1 MEDLKALLLPLLV
14 IFVICAVILSIS
26 ALRNKVLFKMGARN
40 VPRRLANTVLTVL
53 GLMLA
58 AMIFSAS
65 FATGD
70 TLTHSIR
77 NLSVEFLGEVDIMV
91 MKKGADFNALQGHL
105 LETSETSRYFD
116 QTELENIN
124 STLTELIENGTID
137 GIAPAII
144 ETVPVVAEATDLNE
158 PVVTLLAFDY
168 RHMDAFDPLLDE
180 RGKELSLKQLED
192 LEGNYTYINT
202 ALAEELEVGV
212 DDEIIA
218 YLYLGIEEILSKL
231 GVENPPPD
239 TNIEEFFAG
248 LDIEAAMANLGIE
261 QMPSE
266 PDMEQTLLSL
276 SLKEIPLTIAGIYE
290 TGGNP
295 STFSF
300 DSSSSIVVPLSQ
312 MQSYHSPGS
321 TEINNILITNKGDSF
336 TGATHSEAIMS
347 ILEPSLEGTEFEVNS
362 IKKDALDDADE
373 GGAQF
378 STIFLVFGSFS
389 IIAGI
394 LLIFLIFVMLAAE
407 RKQELGIARAVGTQ
421 RGHIIRL
428 FTFEG
433 ILYALIASAVGA
445 GLGLLVSWGGME
457 LLNSAFK
464 EMGFKIVFDFTS
476 SGLTISYLMGVL
488 FTLLIVV
495 ISAWRVSNLNIICA
509 IKDIPEPP
517 NTDEESIWSLVKRI
531 YSFRLLW
538 GFLPVSAWT
547 RFKLLWGFIP
557 IYWTSWELY
566 TLESKLFIRLIPFEF
581 PIFGCLLIIFGI
593 QATQWGPYSIGV
605 SLAIIGLCMLMRK
618 WPFRMPDRPAFT
630 LAGILLVVFWLSPV
644 EWHPKGEEM
653 GAGFEMFIL
662 TGVMLVMGSVWVV
675 MYNSDLLLKAIMFI
689 FGRMRSITP
698 MIKTAVSYPMASRF
712 RTGMA
717 VSMFALIIFT
727 LVYMSSMT
735 ASFRDVINDTDRVAG
750 SFHIRANV
758 VNPISNIETALDE
771 SGRIGADSFTAIAS
785 FNGLRVNMRD
795 ASGQIEEDPVSNES
809 SNNDATEKEWVDLY
823 LEGANAGYTENVTY
837 SFETMTAEY
846 SSKEEVWNALVEN
859 PSLAVVSTAL
869 APTQFAQMGG
879 AEFDLVIGEG
889 EFVIEDDIMPD
900 NIFVE
905 VQNPSTL
912 EVHKLRVI
920 GVVDMMAGPYAGLV
934 TTSQATLNTVSGLPV
949 LPTSYRFQ
957 VAPENVENVPELS
970 TTLEKQ
976 FKENGM
982 NTEVMADEVK
992 DYARINEMFMNL
1004 MMAFMGLGLIVG
1016 IAALGVIA
1024 ARSVVERRQQIG
1036 MLRAIG
1042 FQQGMIQFSFL
1053 LESSFVALLGIGLG
1067 VGLGAITAFLFMDDA
1082 GIEGMKAVLPWTQIA
1097 MIMALAYV
1105 ASLITTFLPAYRAA
1119 RIYPAEALR
1128 YE

>member
-1 MEDLKALLLPLLV
+1 MEDLKALLMPLLV
-14 IFVICAVILSIS
+14 IFVICAVVLSIS

-116 QTELENIN
+116 QTELENVN
-124 STLTELIENGTID
+124 NTLSELIDNGTID

-144 ETVPVVAEATDLNE
+144 ETVPVVAEVSDLNE

-168 RHMDAFDPLLDE
+168 RHMETFDPLLDE

-192 LEGNYTYINT
+192 LGGDYTYINT
-202 ALAEELEVGV
+202 ALAEELEVGI
-212 DDEIIA
+212 DDEINA

-231 GVENPPPD
+231 GVENLPPD
-239 TNIEEFFAG
+239 TNIEEFFAS

-266 PDMEQTLLSL
+266 SDMQQTLLSL

-312 MQSYHSPGS
+312 MQSYRSPGS
-321 TEINNILITNKGDSF
+321 NDINHILITNKGDAF
-336 TGATHSEAIMS
+336 TGATHSELVMD
-347 ILEPSLEGTEFEVNS
+347 ILEPSLEGTEFKADP

-433 ILYALIASAVGA
+433 ILYALVASAVGA

-476 SGLTISYLMGVL
+476 SGLIISYLMGVL

-509 IKDIPEPP
+509 IKDIPEPQQEGKR
-517 NTDEESIWSLVKRI
+517 NIKSL
-531 YSFRLLW
+531 
-538 GFLPVSAWT
+538 
-547 RFKLLWGFIP
+547 
-557 IYWTSWELY
+557 
-566 TLESKLFIRLIPFEF
+566 LIVVLF
-581 PIFGCLLIIFGI
+581 PILGSLLIALGI

-605 SLAIIGLCMLMRK
+605 SLMIIGLCMLMRK
-618 WPFRMPDRPAFT
+618 RPFRMPDRPAYT

-662 TGVMLVMGSVWVV
+662 TGIMLVMGSVWVV

-689 FGRMRSITP
+689 FGRMSSLTP

-758 VNPISNIETALDE
+758 VNPISNIKTALDE
-771 SGRIGADSFTAIAS
+771 SGGIGADSFTAIAS

-795 ASGQIEEDPVSNES
+795 ASGQIEENPISNEA
-809 SNNDATEKEWVDLY
+809 SNNDVTEKEWVDLY
-823 LEGANAGYTENVTY
+823 LQGANAGYTENVTY
-837 SFETMTAEY
+837 SFEIMTAEY
-846 SSKEEVWNALVEN
+846 SSKEDVWNALIEN

-879 AEFDLVIGEG
+879 NEIDLIIGKG
-889 EFVIEDDIMPD
+889 EFVVEDDIMPD

-920 GVVDMMAGPYAGLV
+920 GVIDMMAGPYAGLV

-957 VAPENVENVPELS
+957 VAPENVENVHELAR
-970 TTLEKQ
+970 TLEKQ

-1067 VGLGAITAFLFMDDA
+1067 VGLGAITAYLFMDDA
-1082 GIEGMKAVLPWTQIA
+1082 GIEGMKAVLPWTQIT
-1097 MIMALAYV
+1097 MIMVLAYV
-1105 ASLITTFLPAYRAA
+1105 ASLITTFVPAYRAA